1 MDNEVDIIN
10 DINMKIKNKNLA
22 FKVLENYHIN
32 MINLIDNYLENK
44 ELFNNCLNY
53 NCDFKKNLLKNF
65 NNYKDN
71 DNNLIIYNDYNNK
84 LNKIIYNST
93 RNLFHTSIYNY
104 FNYIRKD
111 YPYNTTELMTFI
123 YIQQKKI
130 DNLEKLIKKN
140 NQEPYYIKLLFITSS
155 LLSIIHLLKCYF

>member
-71 DNNLIIYNDYNNK
+71 DNNLNGGPII
-84 LNKIIYNST
+84 
-93 RNLFHTSIYNY
+93 
-104 FNYIRKD
+104 
-111 YPYNTTELMTFI
+111 
-123 YIQQKKI
+123 
-130 DNLEKLIKKN
+130 
-140 NQEPYYIKLLFITSS
+140 
-155 LLSIIHLLKCYF
+155 